1 MPLLRER
8 WIRKKAGEKL
18 KSIFVGNLP
27 WTATEDELKAKFA
40 EVAPVLG
47 ARIITDKMTGRSKGF
62 GFVDVE
68 DNDMEKAIA
77 LNGTKLADRELV
89 VNEARKREGK

>member
-1 MPLLRER
+1 M
-8 WIRKKAGEKL
+8 

-27 WTATEDELKAKFA
+27 WKATEDELKTKFG
-40 EVAPVLG
+40 EVAPVLA

-68 DNDMEKAIA
+68 DADMEKALS
-77 LNGTKLADRELV
+77 LNGSKMGERDLV
-89 VNEARKREGK
+89 VNEARKRPDK

>member
-1 MPLLRER
+1 M
-8 WIRKKAGEKL
+8 

>member
-1 MPLLRER
+1 
-8 WIRKKAGEKL
+8 L

-27 WTATEDELKAKFA
+27 WTATEDEIKAKFA

-77 LNGTKLADRELV
+77 LNGTKLGERELV
-89 VNEARKREGK
+89 VNEARKREAR